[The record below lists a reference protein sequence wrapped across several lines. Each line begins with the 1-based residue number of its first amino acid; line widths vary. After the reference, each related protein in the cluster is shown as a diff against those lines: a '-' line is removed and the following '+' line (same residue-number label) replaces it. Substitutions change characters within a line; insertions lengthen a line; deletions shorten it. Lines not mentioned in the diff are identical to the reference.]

1 MNIDKQ
7 SRGLTGNRN
16 AQGDFEPEVATDPN
30 VQLKQEAM
38 GMEDAELEQL
48 AAQLS
53 DKIESSDEAEAAKL
67 QGRLDIVN
75 EVIESRLQEG

>member
-16 AQGDFEPEVATDPN
+16 AQGDFEPEVAIDPN
-30 VQLKQEAM
+30 VQLRQEAM
-38 GMEDAELEQL
+38 SMEDAELEQL

-67 QGRLDIVN
+67 QERLDIVN